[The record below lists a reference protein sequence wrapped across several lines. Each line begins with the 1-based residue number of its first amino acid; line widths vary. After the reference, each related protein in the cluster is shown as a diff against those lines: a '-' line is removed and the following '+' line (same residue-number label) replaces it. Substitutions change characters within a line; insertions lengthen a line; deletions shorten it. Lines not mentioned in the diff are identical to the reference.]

1 MKHKIT
7 DVKDKTEINEITLQA
22 PLQICVDYTQYAF
35 KSKFDIN
42 LGKCRNIFNV
52 TNGLL
57 FLLNV
62 SYFRNVFLVS
72 SILPKNEQTQ
82 FDLRYHSR

>member
-7 DVKDKTEINEITLQA
+7 DVKDKTEINEIT
-22 PLQICVDYTQYAF
+22 LQICVDYTQYAF

-82 FDLRYHSR
+82 FDLRSIVDR